1 MRFSPGMNHHNSVL
15 RMAHEYA
22 ASREAFERLT
32 QIMCTEVSIPVSDR
46 YNALY
51 GEEDLHHSLTL
62 LSTENRYAES
72 GMKRLAIEAS
82 SARVPSGSW
91 VRDAVSRLSEEDTAN
106 KSESALGSTLREL
119 RRFGVFNEPVV
130 CAMDKHQIPRY
141 DEGME
146 PFLVRGQQKAGT
158 MKFETYATLQCVEE
172 GRRAQVACAHVGILD
187 DNADVIAGLLGQV
200 RLHEVEVSLLLL
212 DREFFSA
219 SCMARLE
226 KGGQRYLMPCKLTR
240 RTKDAIREC
249 AQGKRRRVSR
259 CTITSTEGREG
270 AYNIVILPRKGCEK
284 EEDPLKRYV
293 AFATNIPRRFAMWNV
308 RRLPDDYRRR
318 WGIETG
324 YAGVEGFRARTTSK
338 NHALRLLYFYYALI
352 LYNAWLLANLI
363 MARRFSKILGGPII
377 QVQALKAAI
386 HAIVVASF
394 GRG

>member
-1 MRFSPGMNHHNSVL
+1 MT
-15 RMAHEYA
+15 HEYA

-187 DNADVIAGLLGQV
+187 DNADVIAGLLGQA

-270 AYNIVILPRKGCEK
+270 AYNIVILPRKGLES
-284 EEDPLKRYV
+284 EEDPLKRYI

>member
-1 MRFSPGMNHHNSVL
+1 MNHHNSVL

-119 RRFGVFNEPVV
+119 KRFGVFNEPVV

-187 DNADVIAGLLGQV
+187 DNADVIAGLLGQA